1 MPRISTPSIHF
12 LMKNRP
18 NRRGECPVLL
28 VVRFNGRADR
38 ATGVSVKP
46 SQWDDVRER
55 VRASHPDAAKLNAL
69 LETYRSNLTSASAT
83 MIASGDIITPQ
94 RLVTFMTN
102 APKLPAAMTVGDAYA
117 FYTDSHELGVA
128 TVQAYHDSLAKFIS
142 CCRDVLIADVT
153 VKLCGE
159 WVSSM
164 LRGGIAGSSI
174 HQYFRCFLA
183 AMRYTCKKKDIK
195 LDVEELKE
203 AIEKVPRKRKN
214 RTVVMDEGDVKRMME
229 WLSVFS
235 DDELVLRSSP
245 RCCMAIFLCSYLLGG
260 VAPTDLSTLRADEFV
275 LNDEYISFSGS
286 RRKTGIGF
294 YSVVP
299 LDELVKKVMGA
310 FFRTASRR
318 DGLLFPMI
326 CGGECSKVDV
336 SDKTQVH
343 KAVDRWTSV
352 FGLKFKKAV
361 EELNGTLEDEEKV
374 PVGMTMYSA
383 RHSYATNF
391 LRTSG
396 NIAALASMLGRSPST
411 IATYIAT
418 LTKEESL
425 LTERLKMTL

>member
-18 NRRGECPVLL
+18 NRRGECPILL

-38 ATGVSVKP
+38 AAGVSVKP
-46 SQWDDVRER
+46 SQWDSVRER
-55 VRASHPDAAKLNAL
+55 VRASHPDAARLNAL

-83 MIASGDIITPQ
+83 MIASGEIITPQ
-94 RLVTFMTN
+94 RLVTFMTD
-102 APKLPAAMTVGDAYA
+102 APKLPASMRVSDAYA
-117 FYTDSHELGVA
+117 FYTGSRGLGVA
-128 TVQAYHDSLAKFIS
+128 TVQAYKDSLAKFVS
-142 CCRDVLIADVT
+142 CCGDVLIADVT

-195 LDVEELKE
+195 LDVDELKE
-203 AIEKVPRKRKN
+203 SIAKVPRKRKG

-229 WLSVFS
+229 WLSGFS

-245 RCCMAIFLCSYLLGG
+245 RCCMAIFICSYLLGG
-260 VAPTDLSTLRADEFV
+260 VAPTDMATLRADEFV
-275 LNDEYISFSGS
+275 FNEEYISYSGS

-299 LDELVKKVMGA
+299 LDGLTKKVMGA
-310 FFRTASRR
+310 FFRTADRR
-318 DGLLFPMI
+318 GGLLFPMI
-326 CGGECSKVDV
+326 CGGETSKVDMG
-336 SDKTQVH
+336 DNTQIH
-343 KAVDRWTSV
+343 KAVDRWTGL
-352 FGLKFKKAV
+352 FGLKFPKAV
-361 EELNGTLEDEEKV
+361 EELNGTLSDEEKV

-383 RHSYATNF
+383 RHSFATNYVKK
-391 LRTSG
+391 SG
-396 NIAALASMLGRSPST
+396 NFGALASMMGRSPNT
-411 IATYIAT
+411 IATYISA
-418 LTKEESL
+418 LTKESDL
-425 LTERLKMTL
+425 LAERLKMGT